1 MRVLATRPGIRAA
14 EAGAGRA
21 KPTQTG
27 WESGR
32 GLLLGRN
39 PSWRRAYQALLTS
52 ISHDQ
57 DLRRKMFRNRLELRG
72 LAAPDGVA
80 LLRERDQEMLWGRR
94 RDFLPGSQEVKWRD
108 GNPPTNATVP
118 APQRTVDPALGW
130 RTWRD

>member
-1 MRVLATRPGIRAA
+1 MMDGSGSPAAIRAA

-39 PSWRRAYQALLTS
+39 PSWRRSYHALVTS

-80 LLRERDQEMLWGRR
+80 LLRERDQEFESSSLQRGVMCEP
-94 RDFLPGSQEVKWRD
+94 DTY
-108 GNPPTNATVP
+108 PTPIRMA
-118 APQRTVDPALGW
+118 W
-130 RTWRD
+130 K